1 MPEPSRRPEHP
12 ALPDRAR
19 QVGTL
24 ITLAPA
30 ASTLSHLLRS
40 AIDAEQVGATRIH
53 LASDQQEI
61 VPVIAGLRR
70 QTDLVITIALDHPAA
85 ELVDRMPADFSE
97 VVLDEGPDDVD
108 LVAEVVRIDRE
119 HPAHVSLAGRGRAGL
134 PVLFAALAVGAHL
147 RVGTADTPAN
157 PIRQDLTDDP
167 RTVGRDDAAL
177 VARASGLARL
187 AGRPPLDAAAARAW
201 WRVG

>member
-1 MPEPSRRPEHP
+1 MPDPSRHHDLPEQTP
-12 ALPDRAR
+12 QL
-19 QVGTL
+19 GTL

-30 ASTLSHLLRS
+30 AGTLSHLLRS

-61 VPVIAGLRR
+61 VAVVAGLRR
-70 QTDLVITIALDHPAA
+70 QTDLVITMAPDHPAA
-85 ELVDRMPADFSE
+85 ELVDRMPSDFTE
-97 VVLDEGPDDVD
+97 VVLDEGPDEVD

-119 HPAHVSLAGRGRAGL
+119 HPHHVSLAGRGRAGL

-167 RTVGRDDAAL
+167 RTAGRDDAAL

-187 AGRPPLDAAAARAW
+187 AGRPPLAAAAARAW

>member
-1 MPEPSRRPEHP
+1 MADPSGRPDHPDQARR
-12 ALPDRAR
+12 L
-19 QVGTL
+19 GTL

-30 ASTLSHLLRS
+30 AGTLSHLLRS

-53 LASDQQEI
+53 LASDQQDI
-61 VPVIAGLRR
+61 VAVVAGLRR
-70 QTDLVITIALDHPAA
+70 QTDLVITIAPDHPAA
-85 ELVDRMPADFSE
+85 ELVDRMPSDFSE

-119 HPAHVSLAGRGRAGL
+119 HPHHVSLAGRGHAGL
-134 PVLFAALAVGAHL
+134 TVLFAALAVGAHL

-167 RTVGRDDAAL
+167 RTAGRDDAAL

>member
-12 ALPDRAR
+12 AHPDRAR

-70 QTDLVITIALDHPAA
+70 QTDLVITIAPDHPAA

-108 LVAEVVRIDRE
+108 LVAEVVRIDRDLGDE
-119 HPAHVSLAGRGRAGL
+119 LLVLLADQYGGRRGTRAEL
-134 PVLFAALAVGAHL
+134 SKKRVIFWSIASSFHICIPPYPPV
-147 RVGTADTPAN
+147 
-157 PIRQDLTDDP
+157 
-167 RTVGRDDAAL
+167 
-177 VARASGLARL
+177 
-187 AGRPPLDAAAARAW
+187 PLHQRH
-201 WRVG
+201 G

>member
-1 MPEPSRRPEHP
+1 MPDPSRHHDLPEQTP
-12 ALPDRAR
+12 QL
-19 QVGTL
+19 GTL

-30 ASTLSHLLRS
+30 AGTLSHLLRS

-61 VPVIAGLRR
+61 VAVVAGLRR
-70 QTDLVITIALDHPAA
+70 QTDLVITMAPDHPAA
-85 ELVDRMPADFSE
+85 ELVDRMPSDFTE
-97 VVLDEGPDDVD
+97 VVLDEGPDEVD

-119 HPAHVSLAGRGRAGL
+119 HPHHVSLAGRGPAGL

-167 RTVGRDDAAL
+167 RTAGRDDAAL

>member
-1 MPEPSRRPEHP
+1 MPDPSRHPDLPEQ
-12 ALPDRAR
+12 AL
-19 QVGTL
+19 QLGTL

-30 ASTLSHLLRS
+30 AGTLSHLLRS

-53 LASDQQEI
+53 LASDQQDI
-61 VPVIAGLRR
+61 VAVIAGLRR
-70 QTDLVITIALDHPAA
+70 QTDLVITIAPDHPAA
-85 ELVDRMPADFSE
+85 ELVDRMPSDFTE
-97 VVLDEGPDDVD
+97 VVLDDGPDEVD

-119 HPAHVSLAGRGRAGL
+119 HPHHVSLAGRGPAGL

-167 RTVGRDDAAL
+167 RTAGRDDAAL

>member
-1 MPEPSRRPEHP
+1 M
-12 ALPDRAR
+12 
-19 QVGTL
+19 GTL

-30 ASTLSHLLRS
+30 ASTLSHLLRV

-53 LASDQQEI
+53 LASDQQDI
-61 VPVIAGLRR
+61 VAAIAGLRR
-70 QTDLVITIALDHPAA
+70 QTDLVITIAPGHPAA
-85 ELVDRMPADFSE
+85 ELVDRMPADFAE
-97 VVLDEGPDDVD
+97 VVLDDGPDEVD

-119 HPAHVSLAGRGRAGL
+119 HPHHVSLAGRGGAAL

-147 RVGTADTPAN
+147 RVGTADTPAD

-167 RTVGRDDAAL
+167 RTAGRDDAAL

-187 AGRPPLDAAAARAW
+187 AGRPPLDGRAARAW

>member
-1 MPEPSRRPEHP
+1 MPESSRRP
-12 ALPDRAR
+12 DRPEQAR
-19 QVGTL
+19 QLGTL

-30 ASTLSHLLRS
+30 PGTLSHLLRS

-53 LASDQQEI
+53 LASDQQDL
-61 VPVIAGLRR
+61 VAVIAGLRR
-70 QTDLVITIALDHPAA
+70 QTDLVITIAPDHPAA
-85 ELVDRMPADFSE
+85 ELVDRMPSDFTE
-97 VVLDEGPDDVD
+97 VVLDEGPDEVD
-108 LVAEVVRIDRE
+108 LVDEVVRIDRE
-119 HPAHVSLAGRGRAGL
+119 HPHHVSLAGRGRAGL

-147 RVGTADTPAN
+147 RVGTADTPGN

-167 RTVGRDDAAL
+167 RTAGRDDAAL
-177 VARASGLARL
+177 VARASGLARI

>member
-1 MPEPSRRPEHP
+1 MADPSGRPDHPDQARR
-12 ALPDRAR
+12 L
-19 QVGTL
+19 GTL

-30 ASTLSHLLRS
+30 AGTLSHLLRS
-40 AIDAEQVGATRIH
+40 AI
-53 LASDQQEI
+53 
-61 VPVIAGLRR
+61 
-70 QTDLVITIALDHPAA
+70 AA
-85 ELVDRMPADFSE
+85 ELVDRMPSDFSE

-119 HPAHVSLAGRGRAGL
+119 HPHHVSLAGRGHAGL
-134 PVLFAALAVGAHL
+134 TVLFAALAVGAHL

-167 RTVGRDDAAL
+167 RTAGRDDAAL
-177 VARASGLARL
+177 VARAGGLARL
-187 AGRPPLDAAAARAW
+187 AGRPPLDATAARAW

>member
-1 MPEPSRRPEHP
+1 MPDPSRRPDLQEQAHQ
-12 ALPDRAR
+12 L
-19 QVGTL
+19 GTL

-70 QTDLVITIALDHPAA
+70 QTDLVITIAPDHPAA

-119 HPAHVSLAGRGRAGL
+119 HPHHVSLAGRGHAGL
-134 PVLFAALAVGAHL
+134 TVLFAALAVGAHL

-167 RTVGRDDAAL
+167 RTAGRDDAAL
-177 VARASGLARL
+177 VARAGGLARL
-187 AGRPPLDAAAARAW
+187 AGRPPLDATAARTW

>member
-1 MPEPSRRPEHP
+1 MPDPSRRPDR
-12 ALPDRAR
+12 PDRTR
-19 QVGTL
+19 QLGTL

-30 ASTLSHLLRS
+30 ASNLSHLLRS

-53 LASDQQEI
+53 LASDQQDI
-61 VPVIAGLRR
+61 VAVVAADRR
-70 QTDLVITIALDHPAA
+70 QTDLVITIAPDHPAA
-85 ELVDRMPADFSE
+85 ELVDRMPSDFTE
-97 VVLDEGPDDVD
+97 VVLDEGPDEVD
-108 LVAEVVRIDRE
+108 LVAEVVRIDRA
-119 HPAHVSLAGRGRAGL
+119 HPHHVSLAGRGRAGL

-167 RTVGRDDAAL
+167 RTAGRDDAAL
-177 VARASGLARL
+177 VARAGGLARL